1 MARHAAARSGS
12 SADPMRGR
20 HSGHPLL
27 QLMRRGTRLK
37 SPLRGSSLT
46 VGMPSYDFRALSP
59 YDFEGL
65 VRDLLQQELEVTLET
80 FAVGRD
86 GGTDLRYSREHRKT
100 LIVQCKHFVNSG
112 FRKLI
117 AHLKKEA
124 PKVLRLQPSRYLIA
138 TSVSLTPGNKLDI
151 ARQFLPFRVVE
162 ADIFGADDL
171 NNLLGKF
178 PEIEKQTF
186 KLWLTSSAV
195 LEKLLHNDI
204 YIRTQGLV
212 ETLARRAQ
220 LYVQNS
226 SFRHAWNMLQ
236 KKNVCIITGIP
247 GVGKTMLAEMLLVAF
262 VDHGYEPILMSSDV
276 GEGDKVFKVDS
287 KQIFYYDDFLG
298 QASLTDKQLNKNED
312 ARLLAFIKRVLTTA
326 NKRFV
331 LTTREYI
338 LADARLRYERISNM
352 QSLVD
357 TCVLAMSDYT
367 EFDRG
372 KILYNHLYF
381 SDLSSTAKRSVID
394 DEKYIQIIR
403 HPNYNPRLIEKVI
416 ELSQREEEHP
426 NRFLS
431 FMMNTLAEPSSLWR
445 HAYEHLGDSA
455 KLILLALVS
464 LSSEVVITDLQLA
477 FSFLYRQWYRN
488 EPPLDEFMR
497 ALQVLQDTFIQTNKY
512 KELLVVSFHNPSV
525 RDFMLWTLDNRD
537 DHVGMLIASAYFFD
551 QLSALW
557 KYSDER
563 KAPLDPAHRY
573 PRLSNSVQSR
583 RLELLEELRRTLR
596 TPCTTLTTYET
607 RDKRKQKQRDSMF
620 IEQRLLLIQYVRG
633 VVITTP
639 MPWFDDEINT
649 LAKAWANGRG
659 SKRYAVQLI
668 DAEVTT
674 NEMNSTVRSWFLEDL
689 EYPADFEAVAELRD
703 IRPELFSEEDMG
715 LVRDAFGEFASRTMD
730 FIERDADSS
739 SEMETAYGEAKEL
752 ASALN
757 VEWEYSD
764 EWLQEQMRERESKAS
779 VRDYYDDDL
788 SGRYGYA
795 PRNETAEMRSMFES
809 LVEDE

>member
-1 MARHAAARSGS
+1 
-12 SADPMRGR
+12 
-20 HSGHPLL
+20 
-27 QLMRRGTRLK
+27 
-37 SPLRGSSLT
+37 
-46 VGMPSYDFRALSP
+46 MPSYDFRALSP

-65 VRDLLQQELEVTLET
+65 VRDLLQQELTVTLET

-86 GGTDLRYSREHRKT
+86 GGTDLRYSRDRKRT

-112 FRKLI
+112 FRKLV

-124 PKVLRLQPSRYLIA
+124 SKVLRLQPFRYIVA

-151 ARQFLPFRVVE
+151 ARQFLPFRVAE

-178 PEIEKQTF
+178 PEIERQIF
-186 KLWLTSSAV
+186 KLWLTSTAV

-204 YIRTQGLV
+204 YVRTQGLV
-212 ETLARRAQ
+212 ETLGRRAKI
-220 LYVQNS
+220 YVQNA
-226 SFRHAWNMLQ
+226 SFRHAWSMLQ
-236 KKNVCIITGIP
+236 KNNVCIITGIP
-247 GVGKTMLAEMLLVAF
+247 GVGKTMLADMLLVAF

-276 GEGDKVFKVDS
+276 GEGDKVFKTDS

-298 QASLTDKQLNKNED
+298 QASLADKQLNKNED
-312 ARLLAFIKRVLTTA
+312 ARLLAFIKRILTTA
-326 NKRFV
+326 NKRFI

-357 TCVLAMSDYT
+357 TCILAMSDYT
-367 EFDRG
+367 EFDRA

-381 SDLSSTAKRSVID
+381 SSLSSATKRAVIHD
-394 DEKYIQIIR
+394 AKYIQIIR

-416 ELSQREEEHP
+416 ELSQREESHP
-426 NRFLS
+426 ARFLS
-431 FMMNTLAEPSSLWR
+431 FMMSTLAEPSSLWR

-455 KLILLALVS
+455 KLVLLALVS
-464 LSSEVVITDLQLA
+464 LSSEVEIADLQLA
-477 FSFLYRQWYRN
+477 FVYLYRQWYRK

-512 KELLVVSFHNPSV
+512 RELLVVSFHNPSV
-525 RDFMLWTLDNRD
+525 RDYMLWMLDSRD

-557 KYSDER
+557 RYSNER
-563 KAPLDPAHRY
+563 KVPLGNDRRY
-573 PRLSNSVQSR
+573 PGISNSVQSR
-583 RLELLEELRRTLR
+583 RIDLLDELRRTLR

-607 RDKRKQKQRDSMF
+607 RDKKKQKQRDFMS
-620 IEQRLLLIQYVRG
+620 IEQRLLLVQSIRG
-633 VVITTP
+633 PDATP
-639 MPWFDDEINT
+639 MPWFEDEVSIV
-649 LAKAWANGRG
+649 AKEWANGNG
-659 SKRYAVQLI
+659 SKRYAVNLI

-674 NEMNSTVRSWFLEDL
+674 HEMNSAVRSWFLESLDDSD
-689 EYPADFEAVAELRD
+689 DFEAIAGLRD
-703 IRPELFSEEDMG
+703 VRPELFSEEDMD
-715 LVRDAFGEFASRTMD
+715 LVRDAFAEFASRTID
-730 FIERDADSS
+730 WIETDADSS
-739 SEMETAYGEAKEL
+739 SDMETAYNGAKEL

-764 EWLQEQMRERESKAS
+764 EWLQDQIREHESRAPGK
-779 VRDYYDDDL
+779 DYYDEDL
-788 SGRYGYA
+788 GRDYRYE
-795 PRNETAEMRSMFES
+795 PRNEAAEMRSMFES